1 MSKTVAY
8 VLRLINSLALNDHMI
23 EYNRWPTKKKVVFLE
38 LDTKHAIYWLKLI
51 DCKSSSIVEKLIK
64 KKSQSK

>member
-23 EYNRWPTKKKVVFLE
+23 EYNRWPTQKKVVFLE
-38 LDTKHAIYWLKLI
+38 LDTKHAILA
-51 DCKSSSIVEKLIK
+51 
-64 KKSQSK
+64 